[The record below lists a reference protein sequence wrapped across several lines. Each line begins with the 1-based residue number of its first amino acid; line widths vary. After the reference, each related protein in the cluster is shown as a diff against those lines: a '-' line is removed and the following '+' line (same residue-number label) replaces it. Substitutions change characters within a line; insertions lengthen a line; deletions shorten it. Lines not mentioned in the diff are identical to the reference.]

1 MKNELHEHYDQHYY
15 SYQSGGVGSAKVVLN
30 LLYELYHP
38 LSVIDFGC
46 GVGAWLTVAESLGSQ
61 KLIGLDGS
69 WVNKENL
76 LSKNIDFTT
85 VDFEGEIEIVEKYDL
100 CISLEVAEHIS
111 EIKAKDF
118 IDTLCK
124 ASNVVLFSAAI
135 KHQGGTNHINEQWQS
150 YWIKLFESNGY
161 ECFDIFREAIWQN
174 EAVNS
179 CYRQNIFLFVNRT
192 SESVSQNI
200 QKIKVKPIAGMAT
213 STSP

>member
-1 MKNELHEHYDQHYY
+1 MCPDGIL
-15 SYQSGGVGSAKVVLN
+15 SALKV
-30 LLYELYHP
+30 
-38 LSVIDFGC
+38 
-46 GVGAWLTVAESLGSQ
+46 
-61 KLIGLDGS
+61 
-69 WVNKENL
+69 
-76 LSKNIDFTT
+76 
-85 VDFEGEIEIVEKYDL
+85 IEIVEKYDL

-150 YWIKLFESNGY
+150 YCIKLFESNGY

-200 QKIKVKPIAGMAT
+200 QKIKVKPITNTVHPKLYEKKIKYYT
-213 STSP
+213 SMLEDPTLIFCLVCIKRYVFNKINKLRNISPYLSL